1 MTDIFKRDRYSNK
14 ADVFIDGPI
23 GGPDGI
29 TGEQFKKEL
38 SALDSDCELQIF
50 FNSSGGSVADGK
62 EIYKCI
68 RGHSGPTTAHI
79 QGPALSIASVIAV
92 GCDSVLM
99 SSNSLLMIHNPFWG
113 VGDAESMC
121 STGGQKLITI
131 PRQFKKQKLI
141 TIPTAKTSP
150 RAKIAQ
156 MKRSVQKHKNS
167 LSERQRLLETDK
179 EFILNAYFLRT
190 GSNKTELAEM
200 MAEETWFTSWDC
212 IQFGF
217 ADEIT
222 SPTGL
227 ISHWD
232 FSQFANPTNF
242 LGAKYMDS
250 AQTAR
255 KKRAGKVNRKRIS
268 HMQRIIKQRQ
278 EETL

>member
-1 MTDIFKRDRYSNK
+1 MTDIIKLYRYSNK

-38 SALDSDCELQIF
+38 SALDSDCELNIF
-50 FNSSGGSVADGK
+50 FSSSGGSVADGK

-167 LSERQRLLETDK
+167 LSERRRLLETDK
-179 EFILNAYFLRT
+179 EFILDVYVLRT
-190 GSNKTELAEM
+190 GAGRRDLRQM
-200 MAEETWFTSWDC
+200 MAEETWLTASDAV
-212 IQFGF
+212 QFGM

-222 SPTGL
+222 SHSDL

-232 FSQFANPTNF
+232 FSQFSNPTNF
-242 LGAKYMDS
+242 LAGRYMDS
-250 AQTAR
+250 AQTGRA
-255 KKRAGKVNRKRIS
+255 KRLSKVNRKRIS